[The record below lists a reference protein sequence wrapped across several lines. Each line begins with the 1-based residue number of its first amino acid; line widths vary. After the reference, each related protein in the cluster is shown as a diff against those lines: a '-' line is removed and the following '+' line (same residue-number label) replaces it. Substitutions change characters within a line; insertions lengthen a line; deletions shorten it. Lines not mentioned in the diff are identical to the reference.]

1 MYRFLTI
8 NPGSTSTKVAL
19 FEGSDSWS
27 LSETARR
34 ELSISRA
41 DLEHYP
47 DAADQMKLRSRQI
60 EVFLSEE
67 GDPELS
73 AVAGRGG
80 LTRPLEA
87 GSYAVN
93 EAMVAD
99 LLSARYGNH
108 ASNLGALIARDIAA
122 PRGVP
127 ALIADPVGVDQFDP
141 LSRYSGWPELPR
153 LSQLHA
159 LNMRSVAREA
169 ARQLGVEL
177 FGEAESGREAVRPP
191 GESFRAKKVLR
202 RPGAMPG
209 EGKAGQQEVF
219 SKPGQGAVGDPT
231 AVLEDWNFIIAHL
244 GGGISVAPMKR
255 GRLVDVNNAMDG
267 GPFSPQRTG
276 SLPLRGLVNLA
287 FSGRWESAK
296 QMLGDLTR
304 KGGLFAYLGTDDGR
318 EIVRRIESGDG
329 KAEDVY
335 RAMARQISKEIGAMA
350 AVLEGRVDAIILT
363 GGLAHPPLTD
373 WISASCGWIARLVI
387 IPGERE
393 LLALAQA
400 AARHVCEGEELLPY
414 EES

>member
-1 MYRFLTI
+1 MPRFLTI
-8 NPGSTSTKVAL
+8 NPGSTSTKAAL

-27 LSETARR
+27 LKETARC
-34 ELSISRA
+34 ELTISRE
-41 DLEHYP
+41 DLERYP
-47 DAADQMKLRSRQI
+47 DAADQMKLRSGQI
-60 EVFLSEE
+60 ETFLSEE
-67 GDPELS
+67 GNPELS

-80 LTRPLEA
+80 LTHPLEA
-87 GSYAVN
+87 GSYAVSD
-93 EAMVAD
+93 AMVSD
-99 LLSARYGNH
+99 LLSARFGNH
-108 ASNLGALIARDIAA
+108 ASNLGALIVRDIAN
-122 PRGVP
+122 PRGIP

-169 ARQLGVEL
+169 ARQLSIENSGTPIPA
-177 FGEAESGREAVRPP
+177 GERRSEA
-191 GESFRAKKVLR
+191 
-202 RPGAMPG
+202 
-209 EGKAGQQEVF
+209 
-219 SKPGQGAVGDPT
+219 
-231 AVLEDWNFIIAHL
+231 LEKWNFVIAHL
-244 GGGISVAPMKR
+244 GGGISVAPMKG
-255 GRLVDVNNAMDG
+255 GRFTDVNNAMDG

-287 FSGRWESAK
+287 FSGRYESAK

-318 EIVRRIESGDG
+318 EIIRRIESGDE
-329 KAEDVY
+329 KAREVY

-350 AVLEGRVDAIILT
+350 AVLEGQVDGIILT

-373 WISASCGWIARLVI
+373 WIIASCGWIARFVI

-400 AARHVCEGEELLPY
+400 AARHVCEGEKLLDY
-414 EES
+414 GGLM